1 MTDQQAAA
9 LQHSELVVSAIGRLF
24 GSMFDAEVQ
33 PSGEFGTDLLQ
44 EGAAASVVSLVGDVE
59 LSIWLGFPRQTA
71 LRIVEV
77 FAGDPVPFDSED
89 LADAVGEL
97 TNIVAGDT
105 KSRLYAE
112 GIKTQLS
119 LPSVVLA
126 TDLQIFSQR
135 DIPSR
140 RIRFSSQWGDFWAEV
155 VAGVKAG
162 ETRRAGA

>member
-9 LQHSELVVSAIGRLF
+9 LQHGELVVAAIGKLF
-24 GSMFDAEVQ
+24 GSMFDADVE
-33 PSGEFGTDLLQ
+33 PSGEFSSELLH

-59 LSIWLGFPRQTA
+59 MSIWLGFPRQTA
-71 LRIVEV
+71 LRIVEI
-77 FAGDPVPFDSED
+77 FAGDAVPFESED
-89 LADAVGEL
+89 LADAIGEL
-97 TNIVAGDT
+97 ANIVAGDT
-105 KSRLYAE
+105 KSRLHAE

-126 TDLQIFSQR
+126 SDLQIFSQR

-140 RIRFSSQWGDFWAEV
+140 RIRFTSQWGDFWAEI
-155 VAGVKAG
+155 VAGVKVG